1 MSASRS
7 AGGVEALLGLPWKP
21 SREAS
26 RPRARTSNNR
36 AQGPRLSSAERL
48 GLCVYGLWGWRR
60 GGAVVVVLLV
70 VVVVVLV
77 VVVVGWLPPK
87 PGVLASQPTNPPTT
101 QTSKHPTCMP
111 RTASPPRR
119 VATLA

>member
-1 MSASRS
+1 M
-7 AGGVEALLGLPWKP
+7 
-21 SREAS
+21 
-26 RPRARTSNNR
+26 
-36 AQGPRLSSAERL
+36 
-48 GLCVYGLWGWRR
+48 
-60 GGAVVVVLLV
+60 VVVLLV

>member
-1 MSASRS
+1 M
-7 AGGVEALLGLPWKP
+7 VVVVL
-21 SREAS
+21 
-26 RPRARTSNNR
+26 
-36 AQGPRLSSAERL
+36 
-48 GLCVYGLWGWRR
+48 V
-60 GGAVVVVLLV
+60 VVVVLL
-70 VVVVVLV
+70 